1 MRAEV
6 ITIGNELITGLV
18 VDSNSSYLGRRL
30 TELGFRVVRITSVGD
45 DPGEMERAFRQVDS
59 DVVVVTGGLGPTP
72 DDRTRDV
79 FAEVVGRRLVLDE
92 EVLDGIRKSFAH
104 RGMEMPRSNFRQ
116 AMVPEGAEV
125 LPNRWG
131 TAPGLHVQADGRH
144 FFLLPGVPREMKG
157 MFEESVVPV
166 LRKLS
171 GRAINFVLLRTTG
184 ISESALYEK
193 LSDLDIDKVAFL
205 PGLEGVDLRVMWE
218 EGEDSAELIEEIRRR
233 AGEFVYAEGEEGIE
247 EVVGR
252 LLRERSWRIATAESC
267 TGGLIGHRI
276 TEVPG
281 SSDYFERG
289 VVAYSNRAKVELL
302 GVPEELIRRH
312 GAVSHQV
319 AEAMAEGIRDRAGVE
334 VGLGVT
340 GIAGPTGGTPQKPV
354 GLVYIGV
361 ATPEG
366 TQAQEFRFLGERS
379 QIKFRTSQAALD
391 MVRRAI
397 LGKKPPAGSAQ
408 PCRRNGTSGPT
419 DR

>member
-6 ITIGNELITGLV
+6 ITVGDELITGLV
-18 VDSNSSYLGRRL
+18 VDSNSAYLGRRL
-30 TELGFRVVRITSVGD
+30 TELGFRVVRMTSVGD
-45 DPGEMERAFRQVDS
+45 GPEEIRTALQQVSS
-59 DVVVVTGGLGPTP
+59 DVAVVTGGLGPTP
-72 DDRTRDV
+72 DDRTKEV

-92 EVLDGIRKSFAH
+92 EVLEGIRKRFAH
-104 RGMEMPRSNFRQ
+104 RGMEMPRSNVRQ
-116 AMVPEGAEV
+116 ATVPEGSQV

-144 FFLLPGVPREMKG
+144 FFLLPGVPREMRG
-157 MFEESVVPV
+157 IFEESVVPV

-184 ISESALYEK
+184 ISESALCEK
-193 LSDLDIDKVAFL
+193 LSDLDLDKVAFL
-205 PGLEGVDLRVMWE
+205 PGLEGVDVRVMWE
-218 EGEDSAELIEEIRRR
+218 EGEDPTQLIEEIRRR
-233 AGEFVYAEGEEGIE
+233 AGQFVYAEGEERME

-252 LLRERSWRIATAESC
+252 LLKRRGWRIATAESC

-302 GVPEELIRRH
+302 GVSEELIRKH
-312 GAVSHQV
+312 GAVSPQV
-319 AEAMAEGIRDRAGVE
+319 AEAMAKGIRERTGAE

-340 GIAGPTGGTPQKPV
+340 GIAGPTGGTPRKPV

-361 ATPEG
+361 AMPEG
-366 TQAQEFRFLGERS
+366 VWVREFRFVGERS
-379 QIKFRTSQAALD
+379 QIKFRASQAALD

-397 LGKKPPAGSAQ
+397 LGGAGLV
-408 PCRRNGTSGPT
+408 
-419 DR
+419 

>member
-6 ITIGNELITGLV
+6 ITVGDELITGLV
-18 VDSNSSYLGRRL
+18 VDSNSAYLGRRL
-30 TELGFRVVRITSVGD
+30 TELGFRVVRMTSVGD
-45 DPGEMERAFRQVDS
+45 GPEEIRTALQQVSS
-59 DVVVVTGGLGPTP
+59 DVAIVTGGLGPTP
-72 DDRTRDV
+72 DDRTKEV

-92 EVLDGIRKSFAH
+92 EVLEGIRKRFAH
-104 RGMEMPRSNFRQ
+104 RGMEMPRSNVRQ
-116 AMVPEGAEV
+116 ATVPEGSQV

-131 TAPGLHVQADGRH
+131 TAPGLHVKADGRH
-144 FFLLPGVPREMKG
+144 FFLLPGVPREMRG
-157 MFEESVVPV
+157 IFEESVVPV

-193 LSDLDIDKVAFL
+193 RSDLDLDKVAFL
-205 PGLEGVDLRVMWE
+205 PGLEGVDVRLMWE
-218 EGEDSAELIEEIRRR
+218 EGADPTQLIEEIRRR
-233 AGEFVYAEGEEGIE
+233 AGQFVYAEGEEGME

-252 LLRERSWRIATAESC
+252 LLKRRGWRIATAESC
-267 TGGLIGHRI
+267 TGGLVGHRI

-312 GAVSHQV
+312 GAVSPQV
-319 AEAMAEGIRDRAGVE
+319 ASAMAEGVRERTGVE

-340 GIAGPTGGTPQKPV
+340 GIAGPTGGTPEKPV

-361 ATPEG
+361 ATPEEVRVK
-366 TQAQEFRFLGERS
+366 EFRFVGERS
-379 QIKFRTSQAALD
+379 QIKFRASQAALD
-391 MVRRAI
+391 MVRRAV
-397 LGKKPPAGSAQ
+397 
-408 PCRRNGTSGPT
+408 SGGA
-419 DR
+419 DIV

>member
-6 ITIGNELITGLV
+6 ITVGDELITGLV
-18 VDSNSSYLGRRL
+18 VDSNSAYLGRRL
-30 TELGFRVVRITSVGD
+30 TELGFRVVRMTSVGD
-45 DPGEMERAFRQVDS
+45 GPEEIRTAFQQVSS
-59 DVVVVTGGLGPTP
+59 DVAVVTGGLGPTP
-72 DDRTRDV
+72 DDRTKEV

-92 EVLDGIRKSFAH
+92 EVLEGIRKRFAH
-104 RGMEMPRSNFRQ
+104 RGMEMPRSNVRQ
-116 AMVPEGAEV
+116 ATVPEGSQV

-131 TAPGLHVQADGRH
+131 TAPGLHVKADGRH
-144 FFLLPGVPREMKG
+144 FFLLPGVPREMRG
-157 MFEESVVPV
+157 IFEESVVPI

-193 LSDLDIDKVAFL
+193 LSDLDLNKVAFL
-205 PGLEGVDLRVMWE
+205 PGLEGVDVRVMWE
-218 EGEDSAELIEEIRRR
+218 EGEDPTQLIEEIRRR
-233 AGEFVYAEGEEGIE
+233 AGQFVYAEGEEGME

-252 LLRERSWRIATAESC
+252 LLKRRGWRIATAESC

-312 GAVSHQV
+312 GAVSPQV
-319 AEAMAEGIRDRAGVE
+319 ASAMAKGVRERTGVE

-340 GIAGPTGGTPQKPV
+340 GIAGPTGGTPEKPV

-366 TQAQEFRFLGERS
+366 VRVKEFRFVGERS
-379 QIKFRTSQAALD
+379 QIKFRASQAALD
-391 MVRRAI
+391 MVRRAVSCTGRGI
-397 LGKKPPAGSAQ
+397 CSKSESEGPP
-408 PCRRNGTSGPT
+408 
-419 DR
+419 